1 MGRDAK
7 RAKQARRD
15 RRLREASR
23 GVPAVTVHEVR
34 TADDVRDALSV
45 MLPQPKTGDWRPDV
59 IGVDKL
65 SLQAGYD
72 GWPLING
79 HRATEEMCAALQADR
94 PEQAGDFI
102 LEDLVAMAREMGPP
116 DLSGLTEALTA
127 MGGGCSGLQ
136 LDHQDGSMSC
146 SLGSDCPGV
155 AQPHAGWTD
164 CHSHGPCAHCGGPPV
179 RWECDQQGR

>member
-1 MGRDAK
+1 MPS
-7 RAKQARRD
+7 AKQARRD

-23 GVPAVTVHEVR
+23 GAPAVTVREVR

-59 IGVDKL
+59 IGVDNL

-79 HRATEEMCAALQADR
+79 HRATKEMCAALQADR

-102 LEDLVAMAREMGPP
+102 LEDLGGDGPG
-116 DLSGLTEALTA
+116 DGTA
-127 MGGGCSGLQ
+127 GPQRPRRGAYRHGRRLLGP
-136 LDHQDGSMSC
+136 LDHEDGSMSC
-146 SLGSDCPGV
+146 SLGLDCLGF
-155 AQPHAGWTD
+155 ALPHAGWTD
-164 CHSHGPCAHCGGPPV
+164 CRSYGPCTHCDGPPV